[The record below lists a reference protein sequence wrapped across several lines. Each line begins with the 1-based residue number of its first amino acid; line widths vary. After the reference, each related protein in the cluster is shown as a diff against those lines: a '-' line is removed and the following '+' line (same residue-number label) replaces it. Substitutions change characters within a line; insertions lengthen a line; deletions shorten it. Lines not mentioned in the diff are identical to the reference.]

1 MASDSKSGSD
11 FNWIIIVLIVMF
23 ALWLGRSETQEL
35 VDSASPIIP
44 MSGNR
49 ESNSSSSDNGEETI
63 IQNSNQSKYQN
74 LVSLELGNARSA
86 TEANREYVVI
96 SANRRNDDPVN
107 ISGWTLKNDSNKIGY
122 NYEGKAIKRRVLK
135 LKLPSQGILMF
146 NPYSK
151 KLGAKKPI
159 ILNPG
164 ERAIVISGG
173 VPSIG
178 LAVINDSFAVNK
190 CFGYVQDQTSYAFT
204 PSFDNRCPRDND
216 LPESDYLS
224 QNCLSYINRRPSCH
238 KPEFKDDSNY
248 GTCVD
253 RNCNLD
259 SQCLAFI
266 KKNYSYESCFNRH
279 SRDED
284 FLVGEWRLFLNQVW
298 ELWPNKD
305 ETIYLY
311 DPTGK
316 LVDQLD
322 Y

>member
-11 FNWIIIVLIVMF
+11 FGWVIIVLVIMF
-23 ALWLGRSETQEL
+23 ALWLVRGETQEL

-44 MSGNR
+44 TSESR
-49 ESNSSSSDNGEETI
+49 ESNPGRFGNGEEPV

-86 TEANREYVVI
+86 TEANREYIVLV
-96 SANRRNDDPVN
+96 ANRRNDGPVN
-107 ISGWTLKNDSNKIGY
+107 ISGWILKNDSNKISY
-122 NYEGKAIKRRVLK
+122 NYEGKAVKRRVLK

-151 KLGAKKPI
+151 NPGTKKPI

-164 ERAIVISGG
+164 ERAVVVSGG
-173 VPSIG
+173 VPPIG
-178 LAVINDSFAVNK
+178 LAVIDNNFAVNK
-190 CFGYVQDQTSYAFT
+190 CFGYVQDQTDYSFT
-204 PSFDNRCPRDND
+204 PSFSNRCPKDD
-216 LPESDYLS
+216 DPSESDYLS
-224 QNCLSYINRRPSCH
+224 KNCLSYINRRPSCH
-238 KPEFKDDSNY
+238 KPEFSENSDY

-259 SQCLAFI
+259 SYCLAFI
-266 KKNYSYESCFNRH
+266 KKNYSYESCFNIH
-279 SRDED
+279 SKDSD
-284 FLVGEWRLFLNQVW
+284 FLTGEWRLFLNQVW

-311 DPTGK
+311 DSTGK